1 MTIAATI
8 RDLEQ
13 AFISP
18 NMILMDDEW
27 IDAVVTARRSQSRLW
42 LKIRP
47 VEPPAAL
54 ASLSIFIDERDLGEV
69 QKLLGEERQ
78 VLPMAL
84 EDDLATAMR
93 ALREIAEYDDLKIS
107 EVASWKGIAMAV
119 LDIAQKALAK
129 IADTEADNGTPSDS
143 S

>member
-1 MTIAATI
+1 MAEF
-8 RDLEQ
+8 DK
-13 AFISP
+13 AFVSP
-18 NMILMDDEW
+18 DIVRVDDKLYKSIVMAKRFPGNE
-27 IDAVVTARRSQSRLW
+27 
-42 LKIRP
+42 
-47 VEPPAAL
+47 
-54 ASLSIFIDERDLGEV
+54 LSIAIYPFGLPSTLGNLMVLINQDDLAEV

-129 IADTEADNGTPSDS
+129 IADPEASNGTPSDS
-143 S
+143 

>member
-1 MTIAATI
+1 MAIAATI
-8 RDLEQ
+8 RDFEQ

-27 IDAVVTARRSQSRLW
+27 IDAVVTARRSPNRLW

-47 VEPPAAL
+47 VEPPPAL
-54 ASLSIFIDERDLGEV
+54 ASLSILIDERDLAAV

-78 VLPMAL
+78 VLPMAW
-84 EDDLATAMR
+84 EDDLTTAMR

-129 IADTEADNGTPSDS
+129 IADPEAYNGTPSDS